1 MPIVKPVITAVSTA
15 PVASGGVITTTI
27 APSTTRFFAA
37 VTAGDIGATVTTI
50 LAGEFTD
57 DSGAPIVAFPAV
69 AAAETLNVY
78 INGVLQQSSLSTL
91 TTASL
96 VLDTTDISV
105 GVPVTVE
112 IASFSSTTS
121 TITTQPTISAPTVTI
136 TT

>member
-1 MPIVKPVITAVSTA
+1 MPIVKPVFTAVATA
-15 PVASGGVITTTI
+15 PVSSGGVITTTI

-37 VTAGDIGATVTTI
+37 ITAGDIGATETTI

-57 DSGAPIVAFPAV
+57 DAGAPIAAFPAV
-69 AAAETLNVY
+69 TTADTLNVY

-96 VLDTTDISV
+96 VLDTIDVSL

-112 IASFSSTTS
+112 LVNFGSTTS
-121 TITTQPTISAPTVTI
+121 SITTQPTISAPTVTI
-136 TT
+136 IT